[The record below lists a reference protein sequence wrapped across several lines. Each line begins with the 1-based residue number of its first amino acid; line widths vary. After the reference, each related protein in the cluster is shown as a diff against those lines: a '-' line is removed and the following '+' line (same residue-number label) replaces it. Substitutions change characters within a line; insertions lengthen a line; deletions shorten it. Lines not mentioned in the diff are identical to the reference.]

1 MTELLYFTDSYLRRF
16 DAVVVDRDAERVVLD
31 RTAFYPTG
39 GGQPH
44 DRGWLQTRAGDRLE
58 VVAVRREGSQVWHTC
73 PGHPFQVGDPVHGDI
88 DWERRYALMRTHTA
102 MHVLSAVIWRD
113 HGAAVTGSSMEPLRG
128 RMDFELAEMRADFA
142 RAIEHATNEA
152 LRGDHPVEV
161 AVLPRREAE
170 RIPDLIRT
178 KVNLL
183 PPGIEEIRTVHIVGV
198 DLQAD
203 GGTHVRQTGE
213 VGAIRVVDSRSKGK
227 LFKRLVIEVVDA
239 APRPDA
245 P

>member
-1 MTELLYFTDSYLRRF
+1 MTELLYFTDSYVRSF
-16 DAVVVDRDAERVVLD
+16 DAVVVERDAERVVLE

-44 DRGWLQTRAGDRLE
+44 DRGWLQTPSGERLE
-58 VVAVRREGSQVWHTC
+58 VVDVRREGSRVWHTC
-73 PGHPFQVGDPVHGDI
+73 PGHALQPGDTAHGEL

-142 RAIEHATNEA
+142 RAIERAANEA
-152 LRGDHPVEV
+152 LRENHPVEV
-161 AVLPRREAE
+161 AVLPRAEAE

-183 PPGIEEIRTVHIVGV
+183 PSGIEMIRTVNIVGL

-203 GGTHVRQTGE
+203 GGTHVRHTTE

-227 LFKRLVIEVVDA
+227 LFKRLVIAVTDA
-239 APRPDA
+239 SDA
-245 P
+245 S